1 MLPLVG
7 WAITGDRE
15 AYRYLPDSIAQ
26 FRSLAEFVAL
36 MREAGFSSVEGTS
49 LFPSGVASLVVAS

>member
-1 MLPLVG
+1 VLPLVG

-26 FRSLAEFVAL
+26 FRSLAEFCAL
-36 MREAGFSSVEGTS
+36 MREVGFATVEGED